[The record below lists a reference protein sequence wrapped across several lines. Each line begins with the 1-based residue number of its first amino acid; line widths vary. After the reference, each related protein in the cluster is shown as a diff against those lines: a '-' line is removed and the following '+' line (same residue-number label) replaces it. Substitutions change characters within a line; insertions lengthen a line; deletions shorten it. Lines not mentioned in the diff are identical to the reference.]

1 LSGKGDK
8 PYEKTNVIRLLE
20 SEGVEFDV
28 LEYETSEDHSALPA
42 ATSLG
47 LEVDRVFK
55 TIVLIGERL
64 GYFVCIIPGSCEI
77 DLKKAALA
85 AGDKASALLPLKDL
99 EPCTG
104 YVRGGCSPIGMKKC
118 FPTLL
123 DETAYLFDRISVSA
137 GKRGLQIFLRPADLK
152 YLCQARVADLIK

>member
-1 LSGKGDK
+1 MGGKAGRGQ
-8 PYEKTNVIRLLE
+8 EKTNVIRLLE
-20 SEGVEFDV
+20 SEGLAFEV
-28 LEYETSEDHSALPA
+28 LEYETSEDHSALHA
-42 ATSLG
+42 ATALG

-55 TIVLIGERL
+55 TIILIGERI

-85 AGDKASALLPLKDL
+85 AGDKSATLLPLKDL

-104 YVRGGCSPIGMKKC
+104 YVRGGCSPIGMKRT

-123 DETAYLFDRISVSA
+123 DETAYLFDRVSVSA
-137 GKRGLQIFLRPADLK
+137 GKRGLQIFLAPADLK
-152 YLCQARVADLIK
+152 NLCGAKLADLIK